1 VWYRIKVDIL
11 LSPLL
16 LFASSN
22 YFSYLFG
29 KGGLMKSFIGFTLLI
44 TSVFCLAKE
53 EIPPNRLQTLK
64 KDHPRLLLSFDLVSQ
79 RRLQAQKDPFLQ
91 RLLDR
96 LQLRASS
103 MLDQEPI
110 QYELIG
116 PRLLSK
122 SRTCL
127 HRVTTLALAYYL
139 TGRSDFA
146 ARAEQEMLAAASFPD
161 WNPSHFLDVAEMTN
175 ALSLGYDWLYYT
187 LDDSGRLKIEKAIYE
202 YGLKPGLEAYAQPA
216 WWVRDAFN
224 WNQVCNGGLTVGA
237 LALADRYPTECNTI
251 LNHAIAGLP
260 YALASYAP
268 DGGWAEGPGYWS
280 YATRYTVYM
289 LEALQTALG
298 TDFDLTSA
306 PGLDKAG
313 HFPIH
318 ATGPTNL
325 SFNYADANPHT
336 GPMASLFWLAE
347 EYDLPLCALEQRD
360 RLKREIIEQRG
371 YPSPFDILWY
381 QPDPIRYELPQ
392 PSAYYSGT
400 EVIFM
405 RSEWNDPNAFFI
417 GCKGGDN
424 QANHAH
430 LDLGTFVF
438 DALGV
443 RWIADLG
450 SDDYNL
456 PDYWNAKEGGTR
468 WSYFRLGS
476 KSHNTLT
483 LNNDLQR
490 ANAKAPV
497 TEHHLQGPVQYAR
510 IDLSQAYHPHALKVE
525 RGLALVD
532 KEQFLIQDEIT
543 WKDSTRDYVWHVMTD
558 ADIDLLG
565 SSARLYK
572 DGKTLYANIL
582 APQTAVFDTADARAP
597 SPERANTGF
606 KRLIIR
612 NTTADSSTR
621 IAVVFARQVEQPELK
636 PLSDWGS

>member
-1 VWYRIKVDIL
+1 
-11 LSPLL
+11 
-16 LFASSN
+16 
-22 YFSYLFG
+22 
-29 KGGLMKSFIGFTLLI
+29 M
-44 TSVFCLAKE
+44 
-53 EIPPNRLQTLK
+53 
-64 KDHPRLLLSFDLVSQ
+64 
-79 RRLQAQKDPFLQ
+79 
-91 RLLDR
+91 
-96 LQLRASS
+96 RASS
-103 MLDQEPI
+103 ILDQEPV

-146 ARAEQEMLAAASFPD
+146 ERAKQEMLAAAAFPD

-175 ALSLGYDWLYYT
+175 ALALGYDWLYYM
-187 LDDSGRLKIEKAIYE
+187 LDDSSRLKIEHAIYE
-202 YGLKPGLEAYAQPA
+202 YGIKPGLEAYAKPA
-216 WWVRDAFN
+216 WWVKDEFN
-224 WNQVCNGGLTVGA
+224 WNQVCNGGLTIGA
-237 LALADRYPTECNTI
+237 LAIADRYPIECNTI
-251 LNHAIAGLP
+251 LNHAIKGLP

-280 YATRYTVYM
+280 YATRYTVFM
-289 LEALQTALG
+289 LEALKTALG

-313 HFPIH
+313 LFPIH

-325 SFNYADANPHT
+325 SFNYADARPNT
-336 GPMASLFWLAE
+336 GPMSSLFWLAE
-347 EYDLPLCALEQRD
+347 EYGLPLCALEQRK
-360 RLKREIIEQRG
+360 RLEREIFEQRG
-371 YPSPFDILWY
+371 HPSPFDILWY
-381 QPDPIRYELPQ
+381 QSEPIQYELAP
-392 PSAYYSGT
+392 PSAYYSGIQ
-400 EVIFM
+400 VVFM

-450 SDDYNL
+450 SDNYNL

-468 WSYFRLGS
+468 WTYFRLGS

-483 LNNDLQR
+483 LNDDLQR
-490 ANAKAPV
+490 AIAKAPV
-497 TEHHLQGPVQYAR
+497 IEHQVQGPFQYAR
-510 IDLSQAYHPHALKVE
+510 IDLSQAYHPHALKAE
-525 RGLALVD
+525 RGLALLNE
-532 KEQFLIQDEIT
+532 EQFLIQDEIT
-543 WKDSTRDYVWHVMTD
+543 WKDSTNEFLWHVMTD

-565 SSARLYK
+565 SSARLRK
-572 DGKTLYANIL
+572 EGRTLYANIL
-582 APQTAVFDTADARAP
+582 VPQTMVFDTTSAQAF
-597 SPERANTGF
+597 SQERSNAGF

-612 NTTADSSTR
+612 NTTADSLTR
-621 IAVVFARQVEQPELK
+621 IAVIFARQADQIVIK
-636 PLSDWGS
+636 PLSEWDP